1 MTKSEISTL
10 DWQGVCRAASALGI
24 EPDTLPPPNAPA
36 VASRDRSND
45 ESGTD
50 VTHEEWAAMAEVL
63 PADCG
68 SERRSTIS
76 AALWIVAT
84 GKPWTLL
91 PLRLGGWNAQ
101 RRRFARWSHAGHWA
115 RLAEA
120 VDAAPNV
127 AADRKQLYDRI
138 AQKAARQKAL
148 LPEFRARVTGYRS

>member
-1 MTKSEISTL
+1 MTKETEISTL

-24 EPDTLPPPNAPA
+24 DPDTLPPLDAPA
-36 VASRDRSND
+36 AACRDRPND
-45 ESGTD
+45 DRDTD
-50 VTHEEWAAMAEVL
+50 MTPDEWTAMAEVL

-101 RRRFARWSHAGHWA
+101 RRRFARWCHAGHWA
-115 RLAEA
+115 R
-120 VDAAPNV
+120 
-127 AADRKQLYDRI
+127 I
-138 AQKAARQKAL
+138 AQAI
-148 LPEFRARVTGYRS
+148 E